1 MVWTGGGLFWGGF
14 LGTHRTSGGQFL
26 VNSPKQDVAPSTEAP
41 ATPVAPDP
49 SVTEQDAA
57 ALEHNKEMEL
67 AEVRTEQAE
76 VRTEQAE
83 LRTEEAEVRTDQAE
97 ARTDQAE
104 ARTELA
110 NTRTEQANTRTEQA
124 EKRTDQ
130 ANTRTDEANTRTEEA
145 EARTAEAIR
154 ASELRY
160 RRLFETAQDGIL
172 ILDGDTGQVLDAN
185 PFMKDLLGYSQ
196 EEFLGKK
203 LWEIGPFKGTDASKT
218 AFTELQRT
226 DRVRYGG
233 MPLESKDG
241 RRIEVEF
248 VSNAY
253 LVDQKRL
260 IQCNIRDIAERKSA
274 AEKITILNAEL
285 EQGVV
290 ERQLLEAQFIEVQ
303 KMEVVGQLAA
313 GVAHD
318 FNNILAVIM
327 GYGDLLSAD
336 LGPDSPLLR
345 YTEEIKHASDRA
357 AGLTRQLLV
366 FSRKQTVKPVVL
378 DLNDAV
384 RDMDKLLLRL
394 IDENIEMKIVSG
406 KDTGHVKADSG
417 YIGQLLMNL
426 VVNARDAMPN
436 GGKLTIAIN
445 NATLDET
452 YTNTHAGVTPGAF
465 VMLSVSDTGT
475 GISDDVKARLFE
487 AFFTTKPKGKGTGLG
502 LSTCQTI
509 VQQSGGYIDVYSEL
523 GQGTT
528 FKIYFPRVEQP
539 IDAVAALFPPGPVP
553 RGTETLLVVEDDLS
567 LRHLA
572 RGVLETQ
579 GYNVLV
585 APNGQEALRIAR
597 EQTESPIRLVL
608 SDVIMPQMGGRE
620 MAEHLKAT
628 NPELKVLFTSGYT
641 DDTISHHG
649 VLEAGVEF
657 LAKPYTPAALAF
669 KVRELLDATA

>member
-1 MVWTGGGLFWGGF
+1 
-14 LGTHRTSGGQFL
+14 
-26 VNSPKQDVAPSTEAP
+26 VNSPKQVVRLSTEGSVS
-41 ATPVAPDP
+41 PVASDQ
-49 SVTEQDAA
+49 SELARDAA
-57 ALEHNKEMEL
+57 AAALVHDIKM
-67 AEVRTEQAE
+67 EQAE

-83 LRTEEAEVRTDQAE
+83 A
-97 ARTDQAE
+97 
-104 ARTELA
+104 
-110 NTRTEQANTRTEQA
+110 RTEQANTRTEQA

-145 EARTAEAIR
+145 EARTAEAIH

-172 ILDGDTGQVLDAN
+172 ILDADTGQVMDAN

-233 MPLESKDG
+233 IALESKDG

-260 IQCNIRDIAERKSA
+260 IQCNIRDLAERKLA
-274 AEKITILNAEL
+274 AEKITTLNAEL

-290 ERQLLEAQFIEVQ
+290 ERQRLEAQFIEVQ

-318 FNNILAVIM
+318 FNNILGVIM
-327 GYGDLLSAD
+327 GYGDLLSTD
-336 LGPDSPLLR
+336 LGPESPLLK
-345 YTEEIKHASDRA
+345 YTEEIKHASERA

-384 RDMDKLLLRL
+384 RDMDKLLMRL

-406 KDTGHVKADSG
+406 KDTGHVKADGG
-417 YIGQLLMNL
+417 YIGQVLMNL
-426 VVNARDAMPN
+426 VVNARDAMPE
-436 GGKLTIAIN
+436 GGKLTIAVN
-445 NATLDET
+445 NTTLDET
-452 YTNTHAGVTPGAF
+452 YTIRHAGVTPGAF
-465 VMLSVSDTGT
+465 VMLSVSDTGS
-475 GISDDVKARLFE
+475 GMDDEVKAHLFE

-509 VQQSGGYIDVYSEL
+509 IQQSGGYIDVYSEL

-539 IDAVAALFPPGPVP
+539 IDVMETLLPSGPLP
-553 RGTETLLVVEDDLS
+553 RGTETLLVVEDDMS

-572 RGVLETQ
+572 RGVLQTQ
-579 GYNVLV
+579 GYNVIT
-585 APNGQEALRIAR
+585 ASNGQEALRVAHDH
-597 EQTESPIRLVL
+597 QGSPIRLVL

-620 MAEHLKAT
+620 MAEHLKTT
-628 NPELKVLFTSGYT
+628 NPGLKVLFTSGYT

-649 VLEAGVEF
+649 VLQEGVEF
-657 LAKPYTPAALAF
+657 LAKPYTAAALVF
-669 KVRELLDATA
+669 KVRELLDASA

>member
-1 MVWTGGGLFWGGF
+1 MTPDQ
-14 LGTHRTSGGQFL
+14 SE
-26 VNSPKQDVAPSTEAP
+26 TER
-41 ATPVAPDP
+41 
-49 SVTEQDAA
+49 EAA
-57 ALEHNKEMEL
+57 AVALQHDNEME
-67 AEVRTEQAE
+67 
-76 VRTEQAE
+76 
-83 LRTEEAEVRTDQAE
+83 
-97 ARTDQAE
+97 QAE
-104 ARTELA
+104 ARTERA

-172 ILDGDTGQVLDAN
+172 ILDADTGQVMDAN
-185 PFMKDLLGYSQ
+185 PFMRDLLGYSQ

-203 LWEIGPFKGTDASKT
+203 LWEIGPFKGTEASKT

-226 DRVRYGG
+226 DRVRYGAIA
-233 MPLESKDG
+233 LESKDG

-260 IQCNIRDIAERKSA
+260 IQCNIRDLAERKLA
-274 AEKITILNAEL
+274 AEKITTLNAEL

-290 ERQLLEAQFIEVQ
+290 ARELLEAQFIEVQ

-327 GYGDLLSAD
+327 GYGDMLSSE
-336 LGPDSPLLR
+336 LGPDSPFQK
-345 YTEEIKHASDRA
+345 YTEEIRHASDRA

-366 FSRKQTVKPVVL
+366 FSRKQTVNPVVM
-378 DLNDAV
+378 DLNDVV
-384 RDMDKLLLRL
+384 RDMDKLLMRL
-394 IDENIEMKIVSG
+394 IDENIEMKMVSG

-417 YIGQLLMNL
+417 YVGQVLMNL

-436 GGKLTIAIN
+436 GGKLTIAVN
-445 NATLDET
+445 NVTLDET
-452 YTNTHAGVTPGAF
+452 YTNTHAGAAPGSF

-509 VQQSGGYIDVYSEL
+509 VQQSNGYIDVYSEL

-528 FKIYFPRVEQP
+528 FKIYFPRVELP
-539 IDAVAALFPPGPVP
+539 LDVAAALAPAGPVP
-553 RGTETLLVVEDDLS
+553 RGTETLLIVEDDMS

-579 GYNVLV
+579 GYHVLV
-585 APNGQEALRIAR
+585 APNGQEALRVAR
-597 EQTESPIRLVL
+597 EHTESPIRLVV

-620 MAEHLKAT
+620 MAEHLKTT
-628 NPELKVLFTSGYT
+628 NPGLKVLFTSGYT

-649 VLEAGVEF
+649 VLQEGVEF
-657 LAKPYTPAALAF
+657 LAKPYTPAALAC
-669 KVRELLDATA
+669 KVRELLDASASSPPADALLQTN